1 MAPRATGARRAAGG
15 STSGPAVPR
24 SPAVAAR
31 SRAPSWRAPLRRG
44 LVALVSC
51 CLLAGAPRGAAA
63 QEASSLEALI
73 QEGIRLRREGED
85 EKALD
90 VFRQAERLQPSSVR
104 VLLHLAT
111 AAQAAGHWV
120 EADTYIR
127 RVFEYRDDPYYRRYQ
142 SDIAMVEQ
150 LISARVGRFQ
160 VVGSPEGAEVRLNGR
175 LVGHVPMAEPQRLE
189 AGNYQLE
196 VVSNGHYSLRRPQ
209 RIPGGVLTREVVE
222 LGPERG
228 SAASSARAEAESSS
242 GSWWSEPWVGWS
254 LAGASAA
261 SLVTAGIA
269 FSIREQ
275 QASQWNDD
283 SRCVLPGGRTREQQC
298 GSDLGDARL
307 AERIGITASI
317 GAAVFAGAAALQ
329 FLTSSDDETPEQSES
344 ASSGWNASCAPGWL
358 GVSCEGRF

>member
-1 MAPRATGARRAAGG
+1 M
-15 STSGPAVPR
+15 PR
-24 SPAVAAR
+24 SSIESTCLSALP
-31 SRAPSWRAPLRRG
+31 APSSWRRRCITS
-44 LVALVSC
+44 LAFC
-51 CLLAGAPRGAAA
+51 CLLSSVPNVSSA
-63 QEASSLEALI
+63 QETSSLEALI
-73 QEGIRLRREGED
+73 QEGIRLRRDGED

-160 VVGSPEGAEVRLNGR
+160 VVGSPPGAEVRLNGR
-175 LVGHVPMAEPQRLE
+175 SIGRLPMDEPQRLE

-196 VVSNGHYSLRRPQ
+196 VVSNGHYALRRPQ

-222 LGPERG
+222 LGPEQSR
-228 SAASSARAEAESSS
+228 SSSARRLDGDA
-242 GSWWSEPWVGWS
+242 GSERWWAEPWVGWS

-261 SLVTAGIA
+261 SAVTAGIA
-269 FSIREQ
+269 FAVREQ
-275 QASQWNDD
+275 QAAQWNDD
-283 SRCVLPGGRTREQQC
+283 SRCVVPGGGTREQEC
-298 GSDLGDARL
+298 GSDYGDARL
-307 AERIGITASI
+307 AERVGITATV
-317 GAAVFAGAAALQ
+317 GALVFGGAAAVH
-329 FLTSSDDETPEQSES
+329 FLTTGSDDEDVRTSDVDGS
-344 ASSGWNASCAPGWL
+344 DLGWQASCAPGWL
-358 GVSCEGRF
+358 GIACEGRF

>member
-1 MAPRATGARRAAGG
+1 MHLSSTDRAPR
-15 STSGPAVPR
+15 PPLW
-24 SPAVAAR
+24 AR
-31 SRAPSWRAPLRRG
+31 SSKLRRR
-44 LVALVSC
+44 LLTLASC
-51 CLLAGAPRGAAA
+51 CLLASVPRPASA
-63 QEASSLEALI
+63 QDSSSLEALI
-73 QEGIRLRREGED
+73 QEGIRLRRDGDD

-150 LISARVGRFQ
+150 IISARIGRFQ
-160 VVGSPEGAEVRLNGR
+160 VVGSPKGAEVRLNGR
-175 LVGHVPMAEPQRLE
+175 VVGRVPMDEPERLE

-196 VVSNGHYSLRRPQ
+196 VVSNGHYALRRPQ
-209 RIPGGVLTREVVE
+209 RIPAGVLTREVVE
-222 LGPERG
+222 LGPER
-228 SAASSARAEAESSS
+228 AASSTSAAIEADSPPH
-242 GSWWSEPWVGWS
+242 SWWSQPWLGWT

-261 SLVTAGIA
+261 SLVTAGVA
-269 FSIREQ
+269 FSVREQ
-275 QASQWNDD
+275 QASRWNDD
-283 SRCVLPGGRTREQQC
+283 SRCVRPGGQTREQQC
-298 GSDLGDARL
+298 GGEYGDARL

-317 GAAVFAGAAALQ
+317 GAVVFGGAAALQ
-329 FLTSSDDETPEQSES
+329 FLTRSSDEVPERFDGAS
-344 ASSGWNASCAPGWL
+344 AGVKASCTPGWL

>member
-1 MAPRATGARRAAGG
+1 MHRSSTDREPHAPLAHPRRARSQAG
-15 STSGPAVPR
+15 
-24 SPAVAAR
+24 
-31 SRAPSWRAPLRRG
+31 RRG
-44 LVALVSC
+44 LAALACC
-51 CLLAGAPRGAAA
+51 CLLLSVPRAASA

-73 QEGIRLRREGED
+73 QEGIRLRRNGDD
-85 EKALD
+85 EKALE

-120 EADTYIR
+120 EADNYIR

-150 LISARVGRFQ
+150 IIASRVGRFQ
-160 VVGSPEGAEVRLNGR
+160 VVGAPKGAEVRLNGR
-175 LVGHVPMAEPQRLE
+175 VVGRVPMEEPERLE

-196 VVSNGHYSLRRPQ
+196 VVSDGHYPLRRVQ

-222 LGPERG
+222 LGPVR
-228 SAASSARAEAESSS
+228 STASSASLNDS
-242 GSWWSEPWVGWS
+242 GSPSRGWWSQPWVGWT

-261 SLVTAGIA
+261 SAVTAGVA
-269 FSIREQ
+269 FAVREQ
-275 QASQWNDD
+275 QASEWNDD

-298 GSDLGDARL
+298 GSDYGDARL
-307 AERIGITASI
+307 AERVGITAGI
-317 GAAVFAGAAALQ
+317 GALVFGGAAAVH
-329 FLTSSDDETPEQSES
+329 FLTRSDDEAPEPIEGGG
-344 ASSGWNASCAPGWL
+344 AAWNASCTPAGL